1 MTEPAEFWE
10 ARYSGSDGVW
20 SGRVNPTMAEVAA
33 DLPPGRALDLGC
45 GEGGDVLWLAERG
58 WQVTGV
64 DISPTAVARGRAA
77 AAAAGL
83 PEGQV
88 RFVADD
94 LASFAADGEYDLVT
108 ACFLQSP
115 VELNRSGA
123 LVRAA
128 ARIAPGGHLL
138 VVTHAAPPPW
148 ASALNHEHHPQQFLS
163 PEQEI
168 AALAL
173 SDTDWQTVRAEI
185 RTRSATGPDGRSADL
200 HDAVVLL
207 RRR

>member
-148 ASALNHEHHPQQFLS
+148 ASALNHDRRPFRTAVRKKSMSS
-163 PEQEI
+163 PP
-168 AALAL
+168 
-173 SDTDWQTVRAEI
+173 SRPSSGSKRW
-185 RTRSATGPDGRSADL
+185 SG
-200 HDAVVLL
+200 
-207 RRR
+207 

>member
-123 LVRAA
+123 LV
-128 ARIAPGGHLL
+128 
-138 VVTHAAPPPW
+138 
-148 ASALNHEHHPQQFLS
+148 LS
-163 PEQEI
+163 LI
-168 AALAL
+168 H
-173 SDTDWQTVRAEI
+173 I
-185 RTRSATGPDGRSADL
+185 
-200 HDAVVLL
+200 
-207 RRR
+207 